1 MKITLQ
7 RFIRLWS
14 YKNHYRLTAVDLSI
28 KKELNADAKAI
39 QEIEFVG
46 QLKKTDGKNADGTG
60 SMFVLTVLEN
70 IKKTRFKFS
79 QESVTVF
86 KRW

>member
-14 YKNHYRLTAVDLSI
+14 HKNHYRLTAVDLSI

-46 QLKKTDGKNADGTG
+46 QLKKTDGKNADGTE

-70 IKKTRFKFS
+70 IKETRFKFS
-79 QESVTVF
+79 QESVTVL
-86 KRW
+86 